1 MIVMIITTI
10 YMDTCNIIISILMNA
25 MINTNKME
33 NSNSDMLMRM
43 RTEDGLE
50 GDFNVF
56 VWTGSE

>member
-1 MIVMIITTI
+1 
-10 YMDTCNIIISILMNA
+10 MNA